1 MTCFTRACFVLSSP
15 RSRDPAFRLHPP
27 THPGLVPM
35 VLNTFWDTY
44 MMPIAFYLIAQVSRL
59 GFRGVERF

>member
-1 MTCFTRACFVLSSP
+1 
-15 RSRDPAFRLHPP
+15 
-27 THPGLVPM
+27 M